1 MEGEVFQNFQ
11 GSGMAP
17 DVRRAQKCSW
27 KLLRPSLVG
36 YNGNQETATSSLDRE
51 WGEKSTGQDS
61 GVPHLPRAERAKN
74 ISTIFQKDLSGS

>member
-1 MEGEVFQNFQ
+1 MFQNFQ

-36 YNGNQETATSSLDRE
+36 YNGNQETATSSLE
-51 WGEKSTGQDS
+51 SGER
-61 GVPHLPRAERAKN
+61 RAQGRTLECP
-74 ISTIFQKDLSGS
+74 ISPVQKELRIFLLFFKRI